1 MQTIELNK
9 EWFRGA
15 VSIETTDTGLR
26 PWRLPHDQL
35 SLYASKLVEKAG
47 ETAGVRVAFISD
59 STSVELHV
67 AITDKDIRFDIV
79 IEDELVDTK
88 TLLAGEEV
96 CLFTNLPGSMKRVDI
111 YLSQEAVVIVKALKV
126 DDRASAAP
134 LPNNQPR
141 WVAYGS
147 SITQCS
153 SAESPA
159 RTWPAIVAR
168 SKGWDLTCMGF
179 AGQCHLE
186 PMVARVIRDL
196 PADVISMC
204 LGINVMG
211 GNSLNIRTF
220 RSAIIGMVSII
231 REKHRNTPLFLFS
244 PIYCP
249 HRETD
254 ENLVGMNLVT
264 MRKEIQEAVNI
275 LTSYGDSNLTYV
287 DGLDILGEAFVD
299 KLPDKLHPNA
309 EGNKIMA
316 NHILDKWLCS
326 TDAVGRL

>member
-1 MQTIELNK
+1 MQTIEINK

-15 VSIETTDTGLR
+15 VSIETNDTGLR
-26 PWRLPHDQL
+26 PWRLPNDQL
-35 SLYASKLVEKAG
+35 SLFASELVEKAG
-47 ETAGVRVAFISD
+47 ETAGVRLAFLSD

-67 AITDKDIRFDIV
+67 GITDKDILFDIV

-88 TLLAGEEV
+88 TLLAGEKI
-96 CLFTNLPGSMKRVDI
+96 CLFTNLPGSMKRVEI
-111 YLSQEAVVIVKALKV
+111 YFSQKAVVMVKALKV
-126 DDRASAAP
+126 DDGASATP
-134 LPNNQPR
+134 LQNNQPR

-153 SAESPA
+153 AAESPA
-159 RTWPAIVAR
+159 QTWPAIVAR

-179 AGQCHLE
+179 GGQCHLE

-231 REKHRNTPLFLFS
+231 REKHRSTPLFLFS

-254 ENLVGMNLVT
+254 ENLVGMTLVT

-287 DGLDILGEAFVD
+287 DGLDIFGEAFVD
-299 KLPDKLHPNA
+299 KLPDQLHPNA
-309 EGNKIMA
+309 EGYKIMA
-316 NHILDKWLCS
+316 NHILGKLNI
-326 TDAVGRL
+326 

>member
-1 MQTIELNK
+1 MQTIEINK

-15 VSIETTDTGLR
+15 VSIETSDTGLR

-35 SLYASKLVEKAG
+35 SLFASKLVEKAG
-47 ETAGVRVAFISD
+47 ETAGVRVAFISN

-67 AITDKDIRFDIV
+67 AKTDNDMLFDIV
-79 IEDELVDTK
+79 IEDELVGTK
-88 TLLAGEEV
+88 TLVAGEEI
-96 CLFTNLPGSMKRVDI
+96 CFFTNLPGCMKRVEI
-111 YLSQEAVVIVKALKV
+111 YFSQKDVVIVKALKV
-126 DDRASAAP
+126 DDGASVTP
-134 LPNNQPR
+134 LPNTQPR

-153 SAESPA
+153 TAESPA
-159 RTWPAIVAR
+159 QTWPAIVAR
-168 SKGWDLTCMGF
+168 NKGWDLTCMGF

-196 PADVISMC
+196 PADVISLC

-220 RSAIIGMVSII
+220 RSAIIGLISII
-231 REKHRNTPLFLFS
+231 REKHRDTPLFLFS

-254 ENLVGMNLVT
+254 ENLVGMTLVR

-275 LTSYGDSNLTYV
+275 LISNGESNMTYV
-287 DGLDILGEAFVD
+287 DGLDIFGEAFID
-299 KLPDKLHPNA
+299 KLPDHLHPNA
-309 EGNKIMA
+309 EGYRIIA
-316 NHILDKWLCS
+316 NHILGKLNI
-326 TDAVGRL
+326 

>member
-1 MQTIELNK
+1 MQTIEINK

-15 VSIETTDTGLR
+15 VSIETTNTGFR

-35 SLYASKLVEKAG
+35 SLFASELAEKAG

-67 AITDKDIRFDIV
+67 AITDKDILFDIV
-79 IEDELVDTK
+79 IEDELVGTK
-88 TLLAGEEV
+88 TLIAGEEI
-96 CLFTNLPGSMKRVDI
+96 CLFTNLPGSMKRVEI
-111 YLSQEAVVIVKALKV
+111 YFSQKAAVIVKALKV
-126 DDRASAAP
+126 DDGASVTP
-134 LPNNQPR
+134 LQNNQPR

-153 SAESPA
+153 AAESPA
-159 RTWPAIVAR
+159 QTWPAIVAR
-168 SKGWDLTCMGF
+168 NKGWDLTCMGF
-179 AGQCHLE
+179 GGQCHLE

-249 HRETD
+249 HRETN
-254 ENLVGMNLVT
+254 ENLVGMTLVT

-275 LTSYGDSNLTYV
+275 LTFYGDSNLTYV
-287 DGLDILGEAFVD
+287 DGLDIFGEAFVD
-299 KLPDKLHPNA
+299 KLPDQLHPNA
-309 EGNKIMA
+309 EGYKIMA
-316 NHILDKWLCS
+316 NHILGKLNI
-326 TDAVGRL
+326 

>member
-1 MQTIELNK
+1 MQTIEINE

-15 VSIETTDTGLR
+15 VSIEKNDIGLR
-26 PWRLPHDQL
+26 PWRLPHGQL
-35 SLYASKLVEKAG
+35 SLFASQLVEKAG
-47 ETAGVRVAFISD
+47 ETAGVRVAFMSD

-67 AITDKDIRFDIV
+67 AMTDKDIWFDIV

-88 TLLAGEEV
+88 TLIAGAEI
-96 CLFTNLPGSMKRVDI
+96 CLFTNLPDSMKRVEI
-111 YLSQEAVVIVKALKV
+111 YFSQKAVVIVKALKV
-126 DDRASAAP
+126 DDVASVTP
-134 LPNNQPR
+134 LPKNQPR

-153 SAESPA
+153 AAESPA
-159 RTWPAIVAR
+159 QTWPAIVAR
-168 SKGWDLTCMGF
+168 NKGWDLTCMGF
-179 AGQCHLE
+179 GGQCHLE

-196 PADVISMC
+196 PADVITMC

-220 RSAIIGMVSII
+220 RSAIIGMVSIV
-231 REKHRNTPLFLFS
+231 REKHRYTPLFLFS

-249 HRETD
+249 HRESD
-254 ENLVGMNLVT
+254 ENLVGMTLVT

-287 DGLDILGEAFVD
+287 DGLDIFGEAFVD
-299 KLPDKLHPNA
+299 KLPDQLHPNA
-309 EGNKIMA
+309 EGYKIMA
-316 NHILDKWLCS
+316 NHILDKLNI
-326 TDAVGRL
+326 

>member
-1 MQTIELNK
+1 MQTIEINK

-15 VSIETTDTGLR
+15 VSIETSDIGLR

-35 SLYASKLVEKAG
+35 SLFASKLVEKAG
-47 ETAGVRVAFISD
+47 ETAGVRVAFISN

-67 AITDKDIRFDIV
+67 AITDNDMLFDIV
-79 IEDELVDTK
+79 IENELVGTK
-88 TLLAGEEV
+88 TLIAGEEI
-96 CLFTNLPGSMKRVDI
+96 CLFTNLPGCMKRVEI
-111 YLSQEAVVIVKALKV
+111 YFSQKDVVIVKALKV
-126 DDRASAAP
+126 DEGASVTP
-134 LPNNQPR
+134 LPNTQPR

-147 SITQCS
+147 SITQCG

-159 RTWPAIVAR
+159 QTWPAIVAR
-168 SKGWDLTCMGF
+168 NKGWDLTCMGF

-196 PADVISMC
+196 PADVISLC

-220 RSAIIGMVSII
+220 RSAIIGLISII
-231 REKHRNTPLFLFS
+231 REKHRNTPLFIFS

-254 ENLVGMNLVT
+254 ENLVGMTLVT
-264 MRKEIQEAVNI
+264 MRREIQEAVNI
-275 LTSYGDSNLTYV
+275 LISYGESNMTYV
-287 DGLDILGEAFVD
+287 DGLDIFGEAFID
-299 KLPDKLHPNA
+299 KLPDHLHPNA
-309 EGNKIMA
+309 EGYRIIA
-316 NHILDKWLCS
+316 NHILGKLNI
-326 TDAVGRL
+326 

>member
-15 VSIETTDTGLR
+15 VSIETTDAGLR

-47 ETAGVRVAFISD
+47 EAAGVRVAFVSD

-67 AITDKDIRFDIV
+67 ARTDKDLRFDIV
-79 IEDELVDTK
+79 IEDELVATK
-88 TLLAGEEV
+88 SLLAGEEI

-111 YLSQEAVVIVKALKV
+111 YLSQEATVIVKALKV
-126 DDRASAAP
+126 DEGASAAP

-153 SAESPA
+153 SAASPA
-159 RTWPAIVAR
+159 LTWPAIVAR
-168 SKGWDLTCMGF
+168 SKGWDLTCLGF

-196 PADVISMC
+196 PADVISLC

-231 REKHRNTPLFLFS
+231 REKHRNTPLFIFS

-254 ENLVGMNLVT
+254 ENIVGMNLVA
-264 MRKEIQEAVNI
+264 MREEIQEAVTI
-275 LTSYGDSNLTYV
+275 LTAYGDSNLTYIN
-287 DGLDILGEAFVD
+287 GLDILGEAYVGM
-299 KLPDKLHPNA
+299 LPDHLHPNT

-316 NHILDKWLCS
+316 NHILDKWIG
-326 TDAVGRL
+326 VNKNG

>member
-1 MQTIELNK
+1 MQTIEINK

-15 VSIETTDTGLR
+15 VSVETNDTGLR

-35 SLYASKLVEKAG
+35 SLFASELAEKAG
-47 ETAGVRVAFISD
+47 ETAGVRVAFMSD

-67 AITDKDIRFDIV
+67 AITDKDILFDMV
-79 IEDELVDTK
+79 IEDELVGTK
-88 TLLAGEEV
+88 TLIAGEEI
-96 CLFTNLPGSMKRVDI
+96 CLFTNLPGSMKRVEV
-111 YLSQEAVVIVKALKV
+111 YFSQKAVVIVKALKV
-126 DDRASAAP
+126 DDGASVTP

-153 SAESPA
+153 AAESPA
-159 RTWPAIVAR
+159 QTWPAIVAR
-168 SKGWDLTCMGF
+168 NKGWDLTCMGF
-179 AGQCHLE
+179 GGQCHLE

-211 GNSLNIRTF
+211 RNSLNIRTF

-254 ENLVGMNLVT
+254 ENLVGMTLVT

-287 DGLDILGEAFVD
+287 DGLDIFGEAFVD
-299 KLPDKLHPNA
+299 KLPDQLHPNA
-309 EGNKIMA
+309 EGYKIMA
-316 NHILDKWLCS
+316 NHILGKINI
-326 TDAVGRL
+326 

>member
-1 MQTIELNK
+1 MQTIEINK

-15 VSIETTDTGLR
+15 VSIETSDIGLR

-35 SLYASKLVEKAG
+35 SLFASKLVEKAG

-67 AITDKDIRFDIV
+67 ARTDKDIRFDLV

-88 TLLAGEEV
+88 TLLAGEEI
-96 CLFTNLPGSMKRVDI
+96 CLFTKLPGSMKRVDI
-111 YLSQEAVVIVKALKV
+111 YLSQEAAVIVKALKV

-134 LPNNQPR
+134 FPDNQPR

-159 RTWPAIVAR
+159 LTWPAIVAR

-196 PADVISMC
+196 PADVISLC

-220 RSAIIGMVSII
+220 RSAIIGLISII

-249 HRETD
+249 HRETN
-254 ENLVGMNLVT
+254 ENLVGMTLVT
-264 MRKEIQEAVNI
+264 MRKEMQEAVNI
-275 LTSYGDSNLTYV
+275 LISYGESNMTYV
-287 DGLDILGEAFVD
+287 DGLDIFGEAFID
-299 KLPDKLHPNA
+299 KLPDHLHPNA
-309 EGNKIMA
+309 EGYRIIA
-316 NHILDKWLCS
+316 NHILGKLNI
-326 TDAVGRL
+326 

>member
-1 MQTIELNK
+1 MQTIEINK

-15 VSIETTDTGLR
+15 VSIETNDTGLR

-35 SLYASKLVEKAG
+35 SLFASELVEKAG
-47 ETAGVRVAFISD
+47 ETAGVRLAFLSD

-67 AITDKDIRFDIV
+67 GITDKDILFDIV

-88 TLLAGEEV
+88 TLLAGEKI
-96 CLFTNLPGSMKRVDI
+96 CLFTNLPGGMKRIEI
-111 YLSQEAVVIVKALKV
+111 YFSQKAAVVVKALKV
-126 DDRASAAP
+126 DDGASATP
-134 LPNNQPR
+134 LSNNQPR

-153 SAESPA
+153 AAESPA
-159 RTWPAIVAR
+159 QTWPAIVAR
-168 SKGWDLTCMGF
+168 NKGWDLTCMGF
-179 AGQCHLE
+179 GGQCHLE

-231 REKHRNTPLFLFS
+231 REKHRSTPLFLFS

-254 ENLVGMNLVT
+254 ENLVGMTLVT
-264 MRKEIQEAVNI
+264 MRKEIREAVNI

-287 DGLDILGEAFVD
+287 DGLDIFGEAFVD
-299 KLPDKLHPNA
+299 KLPDQLHPNA
-309 EGNKIMA
+309 EGYKIMA
-316 NHILDKWLCS
+316 NHIRGKLNI
-326 TDAVGRL
+326 

>member
-1 MQTIELNK
+1 MQTIEINE

-15 VSIETTDTGLR
+15 VSIEKNDTGLR

-35 SLYASKLVEKAG
+35 SLFASELAEKAG
-47 ETAGVRVAFISD
+47 ETAGVRVAFMSD

-67 AITDKDIRFDIV
+67 AMTDKDIWFDIV

-88 TLLAGEEV
+88 TLIAGKEI
-96 CLFTNLPGSMKRVDI
+96 CLFTNLPDSMKRIEI
-111 YLSQEAVVIVKALKV
+111 YFSPKAVVIVKALKV
-126 DDRASAAP
+126 NDGASVTP

-153 SAESPA
+153 AVESPA
-159 RTWPAIVAR
+159 QTWPAIVAR
-168 SKGWDLTCMGF
+168 NKGWDLTCMGF
-179 AGQCHLE
+179 GGQCHLE

-196 PADVISMC
+196 PADVITMC

-220 RSAIIGMVSII
+220 RSAIIGMVSIV
-231 REKHRNTPLFLFS
+231 REKHRYTPLFLFS

-249 HRETD
+249 HRETE
-254 ENLVGMNLVT
+254 ENLVGMTLVT

-287 DGLDILGEAFVD
+287 DGLDIFGEAFVD
-299 KLPDKLHPNA
+299 KLPDQLHPNA
-309 EGNKIMA
+309 EGYKIMA
-316 NHILDKWLCS
+316 NHILDKLNI
-326 TDAVGRL
+326 

>member
-1 MQTIELNK
+1 MQTIEINE

-15 VSIETTDTGLR
+15 VSIEKNAIGLR

-35 SLYASKLVEKAG
+35 SLFASQLAEKAG
-47 ETAGVRVAFISD
+47 ETAGVRVAFMSD

-67 AITDKDIRFDIV
+67 AMTDIDIWFDIV

-88 TLLAGEEV
+88 TLIAGEEI
-96 CLFTNLPGSMKRVDI
+96 CLFTNLPDSMKRVEI
-111 YLSQEAVVIVKALKV
+111 YFSPKAIVIVKALKV
-126 DDRASAAP
+126 DDGASVNP

-153 SAESPA
+153 AAESPA
-159 RTWPAIVAR
+159 LTWPAIVAR
-168 SKGWDLTCMGF
+168 NKGWDLTCMGF
-179 AGQCHLE
+179 GGQCHLE

-196 PADVISMC
+196 PADVITMC

-231 REKHRNTPLFLFS
+231 REKHRCTPLFICS

-254 ENLVGMNLVT
+254 ENLVGMTLVT

-287 DGLDILGEAFVD
+287 DGLDIFGEAFVD
-299 KLPDKLHPNA
+299 KLPDQLHPNA
-309 EGNKIMA
+309 EGYKIMA
-316 NHILDKWLCS
+316 NHILGKMNI
-326 TDAVGRL
+326 